1 MARTAIFA
9 ALLVEVGTPVE
20 VGDTASGLQRLIPSL
35 GGRAGIW
42 YALSR
47 PDAAWMHELKLI
59 ATPTLV
65 QLDARNFKA
74 FVNRS
79 RLMKGLML
87 STFGA
92 GTLLHFRPHK
102 LGDTLKF

>member
-1 MARTAIFA
+1 MTRTAIFA

-20 VGDTASGLQRLIPSL
+20 VGDTASGQHRLIPSR

-59 ATPTLV
+59 ATPTLAAIEQHAFQTV
-65 QLDARNFKA
+65 YRRKA
-74 FVNRS
+74 
-79 RLMKGLML
+79 G
-87 STFGA
+87 
-92 GTLLHFRPHK
+92 
-102 LGDTLKF
+102 